1 MQTTQNTTA
10 PQAGT
15 TQTLTVDPS
24 KVDTNGGIVINAES
38 DYSLFE
44 PLQPERLK
52 GIHTA
57 NIVKIEV
64 KNAPPRKTARAKKP
78 ASKSTKDAKTQKP
91 AARNVHVT
99 FELVNKRADGT
110 SYSVEKV
117 ILANRAQ
124 DSRLGEFVKNILPE
138 TKDREAFFN
147 DWRLSRLVGK
157 QCRLE
162 VSQSEQDAGFVLKI
176 VHVLPLAD
184 ETDPPAAGEEVPQQ
198 RAA

>member
-1 MQTTQNTTA
+1 MQNTAA
-10 PQAGT
+10 PQTGIA
-15 TQTLTVDPS
+15 QTLTVDPS

-52 GIHTA
+52 GIHMA

-78 ASKSTKDAKTQKP
+78 ASKPTKAAKTQKP
-91 AARNVHVT
+91 VARNVHVT

-110 SYSVEKV
+110 AYSVEKA

-124 DSRLGEFVKNILPE
+124 DSRLGEFVKMILPE

-147 DWRLSRLVGK
+147 DWRLARLVGK
-157 QCRLE
+157 QCRLQ

-176 VHVLPLAD
+176 VHVFPLVE
-184 ETDPPAAGEEVPQQ
+184 ETDPPAAGEDAPLD